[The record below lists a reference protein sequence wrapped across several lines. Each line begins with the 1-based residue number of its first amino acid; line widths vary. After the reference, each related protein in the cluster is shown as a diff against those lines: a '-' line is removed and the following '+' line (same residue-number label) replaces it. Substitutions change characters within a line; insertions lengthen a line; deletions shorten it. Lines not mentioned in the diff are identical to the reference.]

1 MNRHFAPAA
10 LLALFFLAACASRTA
25 PPPPAPP
32 PPPPVSQPEQP
43 PPAAAVPQ
51 APPVQAQAPTQESV
65 FTETGLASFYGK
77 AHAGKRT
84 ANGERFNHRG
94 FTAAHRTLAF
104 GTIVRITNV
113 RNGKSVKVAIND
125 RGPRVKSRIVD
136 LSAAAAAAIG
146 VKSGL
151 VRVRLE
157 VFLADQTTA
166 GGG

>member
-1 MNRHFAPAA
+1 M
-10 LLALFFLAACASRTA
+10 
-25 PPPPAPP
+25 
-32 PPPPVSQPEQP
+32 
-43 PPAAAVPQ
+43 
-51 APPVQAQAPTQESV
+51 
-65 FTETGLASFYGK
+65 ETGLASFYGK

-84 ANGERFNHRG
+84 ASGARFNHRG

-104 GTIVRITNV
+104 GTIVRVTNV
-113 RNGKSVKVAIND
+113 RNGRSVKVAIND

-136 LSAAAAAAIG
+136 LSAAAAEAIG

-166 GGG
+166 SGG

>member
-1 MNRHFAPAA
+1 MNRFPAPAA
-10 LLALFFLAACASRTA
+10 LVALFILAACAGRTA

-32 PPPPVSQPEQP
+32 PPALQPEP
-43 PPAAAVPQ
+43 PPQAVQAPQ
-51 APPVQAQAPTQESV
+51 APPAQTPAQEPV
-65 FTETGLASFYGK
+65 FAETGLASFYGK

-84 ANGERFNHRG
+84 ASGERFNHRG
-94 FTAAHRTLAF
+94 FSAAHRTLAF
-104 GTIVRITNV
+104 GTIVRVTNV

-136 LSAAAAAAIG
+136 LSAAAAEAIG

>member
-1 MNRHFAPAA
+1 MNRFSAPAA
-10 LLALFFLAACASRTA
+10 LLALFILAACASRTA

-32 PPPPVSQPEQP
+32 PPPPVPQPEQSFQ
-43 PPAAAVPQ
+43 AAPVPQ
-51 APPVQAQAPTQESV
+51 APPAQAPAQEPV

-113 RNGKSVKVAIND
+113 RNGRSVKVAIND

-136 LSAAAAAAIG
+136 LSAAAAEAIG

>member
-1 MNRHFAPAA
+1 MNRFSAPAA
-10 LLALFFLAACASRTA
+10 FVALFILAACASRTA
-25 PPPPAPP
+25 PPPPAPA
-32 PPPPVSQPEQP
+32 P
-43 PPAAAVPQ
+43 PPALQPEPPPQAAQAPQ
-51 APPVQAQAPTQESV
+51 APPAQTPVEQPV
-65 FTETGLASFYGK
+65 FAETGLASFYGK

-94 FTAAHRTLAF
+94 FSAAHRTLAF
-104 GTIVRITNV
+104 GTIVRVTNV

-136 LSAAAAAAIG
+136 LSAAAAEAIG

-166 GGG
+166 TGG